1 MKLCMMSCMMYQCTP
16 EEIVRTALD
25 CGMEAVDWVCSNTWA
40 DPRHLRKISE
50 DAGLVIAAHT
60 ILRSAFVS
68 RGENALDD
76 FKRSLEFAC
85 ILGAPVMMQPPFPRK
100 DQVSR
105 EDDFNAWIEFYAQTL
120 PLAQACNITLT
131 TEATGLAASPIT
143 TAEELSFLMRSVPG
157 LKCTL
162 DHGNMETAE
171 PAVDAYLKLKE
182 YVVQIHLK
190 DWKIFSSP
198 QPGAALKRSGK
209 YFSDAVIGTGDMDL
223 KAFWNTLDAR
233 GRDLYVNLETTDYD
247 GTSSAA
253 EVLKK
258 TADALRSW

>member
-1 MKLCMMSCMMYQCTP
+1 
-16 EEIVRTALD
+16 
-25 CGMEAVDWVCSNTWA
+25 
-40 DPRHLRKISE
+40 
-50 DAGLVIAAHT
+50 
-60 ILRSAFVS
+60 
-68 RGENALDD
+68 
-76 FKRSLEFAC
+76 
-85 ILGAPVMMQPPFPRK
+85 
-100 DQVSR
+100 
-105 EDDFNAWIEFYAQTL
+105 
-120 PLAQACNITLT
+120 
-131 TEATGLAASPIT
+131 
-143 TAEELSFLMRSVPG
+143 
-157 LKCTL
+157 
-162 DHGNMETAE
+162 METAE

-233 GRDLYVNLETTDYD
+233 GRDLYVNLETGDFA
-247 GTSSAA
+247 GTSSTA